1 MGNPAEYKVSKSY
14 LSDDFGYSIAIKWFG
29 QDAIDSLPKYTK
41 GKHEGKPMGLV
52 AWIKV
57 IKGGYD
63 PQFYSNSGAIETR
76 KGCVIGKALL
86 KTTWG
91 VKWFNT
97 QNGFQTQDSYK
108 KFAPTNTLVAEQGD
122 TAFET
127 WG

>member
-1 MGNPAEYKVSKSY
+1 MGNPAEYKVNKSY

-29 QDAIDSLPKYTK
+29 QDAIDALPKYTK

-52 AWIKV
+52 KWIKV

-63 PQFYSNSGAIETR
+63 PQYYSNSGRIETR

-122 TAFET
+122 ASIET